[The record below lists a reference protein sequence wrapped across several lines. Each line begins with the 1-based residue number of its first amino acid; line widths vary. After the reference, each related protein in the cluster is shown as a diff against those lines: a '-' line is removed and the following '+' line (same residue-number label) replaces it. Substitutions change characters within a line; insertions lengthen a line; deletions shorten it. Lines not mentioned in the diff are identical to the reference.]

1 MAMQS
6 VTQKRLRI
14 EIDIMRDGNFYF
26 YNRRES
32 GVTVVDAQRVSGAR
46 ARAIVAE
53 NAADVKYQTGNVRF
67 DEGDYR
73 FSWTAEVWQ
82 EGDDGN

>member
-6 VTQKRLRI
+6 VTQKRTRI

-32 GVTVVDAQRVSGAR
+32 GLTVVDAQRVSGAR
-46 ARAIVAE
+46 AREIVAE
-53 NAADVKYQTGNVRF
+53 NAAEVKYQTGCVRF
-67 DEGDYR
+67 DEGNYC

-82 EGDDGN
+82 EVGDGH